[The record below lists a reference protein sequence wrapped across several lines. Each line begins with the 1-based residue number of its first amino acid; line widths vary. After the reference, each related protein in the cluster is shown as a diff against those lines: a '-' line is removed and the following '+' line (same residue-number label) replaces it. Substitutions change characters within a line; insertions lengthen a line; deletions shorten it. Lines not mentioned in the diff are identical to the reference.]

1 VVFGLVKL
9 RMLIE
14 KIHEDVGHFGEM
26 QTFAKVNDVPP
37 SSLLDPKR
45 VQLCQNCGI
54 VGTWCRS
61 QLLATLERGKKGVLQ
76 ASGLN

>member
-26 QTFAKVNDVPP
+26 QTLAKVNDVPP
-37 SSLLDPKR
+37 SS
-45 VQLCQNCGI
+45 
-54 VGTWCRS
+54 
-61 QLLATLERGKKGVLQ
+61 
-76 ASGLN
+76 